1 MRLLFERGSRAFIL
15 EPGEKQETDLGVL
28 EIPSDASPG
37 DVVETHLGEPF
48 RARRLRGPDCFHH
61 FERSGAPMTPK
72 DVGLLLARTG
82 IAAGDRV
89 IDVGTGTGVL
99 AAWLGLLG
107 ATVLTVEQDPEFAA
121 TARQNMAS
129 AGVTDRVTVV
139 DGTASAVL
147 DDAVTS
153 DGEGPGESDDGDDAV
168 DSPVRAAVFDD
179 EPADAL
185 TLDTDDAAEL
195 VRRAPDWLHDD
206 GAVGAYL
213 PFVEDA
219 RETAGAAR
227 DAGIAVETHE
237 TIARPMQF
245 DDRGSR
251 PGTAGVGHTGY
262 LVTGRL
268 H

>member
-1 MRLLFERGSRAFIL
+1 MRLLVERDGRAFLL
-15 EPGEKQETDLGVL
+15 EPGDEQETDLGVIDL
-28 EIPSDASPG
+28 PDDASPG

-48 RARRLRGPDCFHH
+48 HVRRLRGPDCFHH

-107 ATVLTVEQDPEFAA
+107 ATVLTVEQDPAFAA

-139 DGTASAVL
+139 DGDAAAVL
-147 DDAVTS
+147 GACETEGNKS
-153 DGEGPGESDDGDDAV
+153 DGDESATDGETSAIRD
-168 DSPVRAAVFDD
+168 AVFDG
-179 EPADAL
+179 EPADGL
-185 TLDTDDAAEL
+185 TLDTGDAAKL

-206 GAVGAYL
+206 GVVAAYL

-219 RETAGAAR
+219 RETAAAAR
-227 DAGIAVETHE
+227 DVGIAVETHE

-251 PGTAGVGHTGY
+251 PGTGGVGHTGY

-268 H
+268 